1 MEITLYSKTDLENL
15 ATFTSEKIITNE
27 QLLDQLN
34 TRFGTIYDIFY
45 NCKGLDMIS
54 SILLDY
60 YDQLKDIM
68 GDIWC
73 DTITIIANHRGDLF
87 TSDREIISL
96 FVAIENLY
104 NDYTDNI
111 NNIMNDNLIFID
123 K

>member
-1 MEITLYSKTDLENL
+1 MEITLYSKSDLENL
-15 ATFTSEKIITNE
+15 ATFTSDKIITSE
-27 QLLDQLN
+27 YMLDQLN

-60 YDQLKDIM
+60 YGQLKDIM
-68 GDIWC
+68 GDMWC
-73 DTITIIANHRGDLF
+73 KTITAIANHRGDLF

-104 NDYTDNI
+104 NDYLNDI
-111 NNIMNDNLIFID
+111 NNIMNNDLIFVD